1 EAFPFQNVLATTT
14 LTGAQVEDVLEQGAS
29 GQFGMV
35 QVSGLRFT
43 YDPNQPIGSR
53 VTSVTVAATGQPLDP
68 NATYRVATNDFMYNG
83 GDNYTTFQQGA
94 NPVIY
99 SDQLLYDVLTEYVR
113 QFGPIS
119 QQIEGRITAP

>member
-1 EAFPFQNVLATTT
+1 
-14 LTGAQVEDVLEQGAS
+14 
-29 GQFGMV
+29 
-35 QVSGLRFT
+35 
-43 YDPNQPIGSR
+43 
-53 VTSVTVAATGQPLDP
+53 
-68 NATYRVATNDFMYNG
+68 MYNG

-113 QFGPIS
+113 QFSPIS